1 KPSVSALKES
11 SIDSSF
17 ALVNLFLAVF
27 AKNLLII
34 GIRLNQRLLE
44 ESILGMRK
52 RSILLFQE
60 DENNVSFS
68 GVVLGVEEESM
79 QVYDTD
85 IEDVIEEEQ

>member
-1 KPSVSALKES
+1 MSSSSPSS
-11 SIDSSF
+11 SIHSYTLCNDQGTKDT
-17 ALVNLFLAVF
+17 NGKLFLN
-27 AKNLLII
+27 AKTFFNK
-34 GIRLNQRLLE
+34 
-44 ESILGMRK
+44 GMRK

-85 IEDVIEEEQ
+85 IEDVIEEEE